1 MNFELQKWKLE
12 YIADVARY
20 ADNEKIAANLRNVF
34 PYPYTRQD
42 AENYVRSCAENTE
55 ERQLCRAIVA
65 EGHAIGSIGV
75 FCGSDVY
82 EKSAELGYWLAEDFW
97 GKGIMT
103 EAVRRICREA
113 FAAFDIVRIYAEPFA
128 HNAGSRGVLEKAGF
142 TLEGIMRKGVFKN
155 GELCDYCMYSLLK
168 GEC

>member
-1 MNFELQKWKLE
+1 MRKAQNW
-12 YIADVARY
+12 DTGWR
-20 ADNEKIAANLRNVF
+20 KI
-34 PYPYTRQD
+34 
-42 AENYVRSCAENTE
+42 S
-55 ERQLCRAIVA
+55 
-65 EGHAIGSIGV
+65 G
-75 FCGSDVY
+75 
-82 EKSAELGYWLAEDFW
+82 